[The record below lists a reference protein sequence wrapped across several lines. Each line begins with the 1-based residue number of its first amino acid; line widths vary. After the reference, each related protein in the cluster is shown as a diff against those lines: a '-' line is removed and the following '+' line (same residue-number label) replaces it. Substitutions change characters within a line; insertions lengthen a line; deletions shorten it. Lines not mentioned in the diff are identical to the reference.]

1 MVPTR
6 TIEAGVQAMVR
17 ELGYGPAALGRVD
30 KGFARQPEILR
41 MAAGA
46 GLTILAGTDAGM
58 GPTGMVRGEAQ
69 LLIEAGLALETALG
83 GASWT
88 VRSWL
93 GLPGIE
99 EGAPADLV
107 AYREDPPEDN
117 AVLVNP
123 KLIVLNGR
131 LTTERC

>member
-30 KGFARQPEILR
+30 KGFARQPEFLR
-41 MAAGA
+41 KAAGA

-69 LLIEAGLALETALG
+69 LLIEAGLAPETALG
-83 GASWT
+83 GPHGPSVRGSVCPGSKKVPPPTSWPT
-88 VRSWL
+88 ARIPLKTMQYLSTRRS
-93 GLPGIE
+93 
-99 EGAPADLV
+99 
-107 AYREDPPEDN
+107 
-117 AVLVNP
+117 
-123 KLIVLNGR
+123 
-131 LTTERC
+131 